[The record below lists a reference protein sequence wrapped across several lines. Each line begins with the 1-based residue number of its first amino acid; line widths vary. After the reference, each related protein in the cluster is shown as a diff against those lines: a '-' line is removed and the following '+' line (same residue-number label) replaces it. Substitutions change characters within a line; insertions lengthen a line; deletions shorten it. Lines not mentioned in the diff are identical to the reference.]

1 MARRAGTM
9 SENDYLTH
17 YYYDIFSEVGANIAL
32 AEYGPT
38 AVAIRSAC
46 KEARIPLVVHFHG
59 YDAHRTSVLNTYSDA
74 YRDVFAEAK
83 AIVAVS
89 RTMRAQLCELGA
101 PPENVFINPC
111 GVDTTVFQPRRQE
124 GIQHPHFLAVGRL
137 VGKKAPH
144 LSLLAFSDVLAR
156 YPEARLTMVGD
167 GELQGVCWDLAKA
180 LQIEHAVDFAGYKP
194 HEEVL
199 QLMRH
204 ATAFIQHSVEA
215 QDGDCEGSP
224 VVIKEAG
231 ASGLPVVSTYHA
243 GIPDIVR
250 HGETGFLV
258 EERDVEG
265 MAEHMCQ
272 MARDREMAASMGQ
285 RARQRIETYF
295 SMERSVGRLYRILQW
310 AKGITQEKPA
320 LIPRW
325 ARAAASSSHASQPVD

>member
-1 MARRAGTM
+1 M
-9 SENDYLTH
+9 EEDDYLTH

-38 AVAIRSAC
+38 AVAIQSAC

-59 YDAHRTSVLNTYSDA
+59 YDAHRTSVLNRYRDA
-74 YRDVFAEAK
+74 YRSVFAEAE

-101 PPENVFINPC
+101 PSEKVFINPC
-111 GVDTTVFQPRRQE
+111 GVDTTVFQPRSQE

-144 LSLLAFSDVLAR
+144 LSLLAFSNVLAR

-180 LQIEHAVDFAGYKP
+180 LHIEHAVDFAGYKP
-194 HEEVL
+194 HDEVL
-199 QLMRH
+199 QLMRR
-204 ATAFIQHSVEA
+204 ATAFIQHSVQA
-215 QDGDCEGSP
+215 RDGDCEGSP

-243 GIPDIVR
+243 GIPDIVS

-265 MAEHMCQ
+265 MAEYMCQ
-272 MARDREMAASMGQ
+272 LASDREMAASMGH
-285 RARQRIETYF
+285 RARQRIERCF
-295 SMERSVGRLYRILQW
+295 SMDRSVERLYRILQW
-310 AKGITQEKPA
+310 AKGIRQEKPD
-320 LIPRW
+320 LVPQW
-325 ARAAASSSHASQPVD
+325 ARAVGASSRSPQPVD